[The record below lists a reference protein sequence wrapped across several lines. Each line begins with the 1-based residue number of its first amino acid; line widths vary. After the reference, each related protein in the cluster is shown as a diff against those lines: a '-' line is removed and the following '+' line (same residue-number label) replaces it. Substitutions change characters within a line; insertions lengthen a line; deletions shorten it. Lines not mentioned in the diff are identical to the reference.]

1 MKTSTKLIW
10 GLLVLQLTLHIVYTI
25 KIMGLEESKF
35 QCERERTQDL
45 TTLMKGYN
53 ELADYE
59 KAYQRIE
66 KKMEQRKTI
75 LVRE

>member
-1 MKTSTKLIW
+1 MTTSTKLVW
-10 GLLVLQLTLHIVYTI
+10 GLLVLQLAIHIHYTI
-25 KIMGLEESKF
+25 KVIGLEEAKF
-35 QCERERTQDL
+35 QCERERVRDL
-45 TTLMKGYN
+45 TGLMKGYN

-75 LVRE
+75 LVGR